1 MFFYFSE
8 SESCPPDDSVVESA
22 VESEGE
28 ESAVESESEIRNT
41 CRIPIQSCSD
51 ENFQLNKESAEA
63 FEA

>member
-8 SESCPPDDSVVESA
+8 SESCPPDDSVVES
-22 VESEGE
+22 VNESEGE
-28 ESAVESESEIRNT
+28 ESAVESESETRNT

-51 ENFQLNKESAEA
+51 ENVQLRKEAAEA